1 MFETPKAASDKF
13 GMPETLAL
21 TQFLKLVL
29 LVQVIVMFV
38 VVAAVSEKGRSGEA
52 AAMFVING
60 ALTLVKAAFIFGVI
74 RALNKG
80 SKIACYI
87 VLASAVVGI
96 VYVLA
101 TFEPERSMRYLGLKE
116 FQYVLNV
123 VNLGLASAGAF
134 LAARTLKNL
143 KALEAEQS
151 AAPIE
156 PVNY

>member
-1 MFETPKAASDKF
+1 MFESPQAASDKF

-38 VVAAVSEKGRSGEA
+38 VVAAASEKGRSGDA

-60 ALTLVKAAFIFGVI
+60 ALTLLKAACIFGVI

-80 SKIACYI
+80 SKIACYV
-87 VLASAVVGI
+87 VLASAAVGI

-101 TFEPERSMRYLGLKE
+101 TFEPDRSMGYLGLKE
-116 FQYVLNV
+116 LQYVLNV
-123 VNLGLASAGAF
+123 VNLGLALAGAF
-134 LAARTLKNL
+134 LAVRTLRNL

-151 AAPIE
+151 ATTAE
-156 PVNY
+156 